1 MSQKTWLGLA
11 SSRRIRFSLISIITV
26 CLVFG
31 LVYGQSGRKPP
42 APKPPPPSAPPA
54 DSDQSSQSSDSKPDK
69 QRTPLVVTTYLPNVS
84 SSSVY
89 TNIVADGC
97 LARLKQSVAFAVSR
111 QREMNRKEASDLAK
125 GSTDSYVLW
134 FELRSD
140 RGDPTMEDPRY
151 AYDLYVNYAVFIPG
165 TGKIKTAGH
174 VYQRQVGAVGS
185 PVPLPPTV
193 GGGPIESQLEHAGR
207 ETADRVISAL
217 NIVAPR

>member
-1 MSQKTWLGLA
+1 MSQKTWLGLVF
-11 SSRRIRFSLISIITV
+11 SRPIRFSLVSIITI

-31 LVYGQSGRKPP
+31 LAHGQSGRKPP

-54 DSDQSSQSSDSKPDK
+54 DSDQSPQSSGNKPDK
-69 QRTPLVVTTYLPNVS
+69 QRIPLIVTTYLPNVS

-97 LARLKQSVAFAVSR
+97 LARLKQSVAFAVTR
-111 QREMNRKEASDLAK
+111 QREMNRKEASDMAK

-151 AYDLYVNYAVFIPG
+151 AYDLYVNYVVFIPG

-174 VYQRQVGAVGS
+174 VYQRQVGAIGS
-185 PVPLPPTV
+185 PLPLPPTV
-193 GGGPIESQLEHAGR
+193 GGGPIESQLEHVGR

-217 NIVAPR
+217 NVPAPH